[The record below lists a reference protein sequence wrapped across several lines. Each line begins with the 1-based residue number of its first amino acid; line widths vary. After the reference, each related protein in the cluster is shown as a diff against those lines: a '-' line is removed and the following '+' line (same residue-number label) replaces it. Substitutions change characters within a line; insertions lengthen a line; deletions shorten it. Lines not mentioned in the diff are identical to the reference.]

1 MAWWDNTR
9 WFMAGFGAASFLIIV
24 IFKGVGWYINRK
36 KTDE

>member
-9 WFMAGFGAASFLIIV
+9 WFMAGFGTAAILIIA

-36 KTDE
+36 KN